1 MNTERLYLYAT
12 QAKNLGDNYAAL
24 EDSIRTR
31 PLYELAQQLY
41 RTYLATADENTEEI
55 TRLIEDLENKKLKHI
70 AQVPAEIDP
79 AELHDMFDFHYEEG
93 DRELTAGLLRE
104 AAESFMG
111 AARIGQALLEREDT
125 LDNIHHTCMA
135 CKNAGEILLKLR
147 RFGEAVEHFDRMEN
161 LANRAM
167 AMEQNMQDLYLANLA
182 QAGAGAAYSAWG
194 RREDAR
200 KRYQMALHSATVLA
214 SIGPAAFQGWPEH
227 YQGILDAL

>member
-1 MNTERLYLYAT
+1 
-12 QAKNLGDNYAAL
+12 
-24 EDSIRTR
+24 
-31 PLYELAQQLY
+31 
-41 RTYLATADENTEEI
+41 
-55 TRLIEDLENKKLKHI
+55 
-70 AQVPAEIDP
+70 
-79 AELHDMFDFHYEEG
+79 MFDFHYEEG

-111 AARIGQALLEREDT
+111 TARIGQALLEREDT

-182 QAGAGAAYSAWG
+182 QAGAGAAYSAWAAG
-194 RREDAR
+194 RTPGRGTR
-200 KRYQMALHSATVLA
+200 WPSTRPPSWPPSAPPPSRV
-214 SIGPAAFQGWPEH
+214 GPSTIRAFWTHCRGQRT
-227 YQGILDAL
+227 L